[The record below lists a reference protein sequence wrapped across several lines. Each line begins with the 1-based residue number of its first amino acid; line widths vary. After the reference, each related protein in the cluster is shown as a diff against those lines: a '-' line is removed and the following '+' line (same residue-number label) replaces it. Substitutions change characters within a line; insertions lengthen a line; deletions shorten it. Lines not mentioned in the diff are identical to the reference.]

1 MIGAT
6 CRTLYLKSQPISQ
19 SSGLDD
25 MVDNSEV
32 SSARE
37 IPAISTHHID
47 VRSMPKELQLTDLND
62 RLHEVARKVTF
73 WKKKANSLA
82 FDSYRTIEA
91 TPKLTTASIL

>member
-1 MIGAT
+1 MI
-6 CRTLYLKSQPISQ
+6 
-19 SSGLDD
+19 
-25 MVDNSEV
+25 DNSDV
-32 SSARE
+32 STARE
-37 IPAISTHHID
+37 ISSISPHECD
-47 VRSMPKELQLTDLND
+47 VRSMPKEFQRSDLND